1 MGGEKP
7 DIYRQLSLLGGSPPH
22 GRGKACRH
30 AQLDNQGR
38 ITPAWAGKSRR
49 TVFAVFHPEDHP
61 RVGGE
66 KGFWPGF
73 LLSLQGSPPRGRG
86 KDVYCTLRMISPGI
100 TPAWAGKR
108 IVCPGFLIAERDHP
122 RVGGEKRSDRLDYYF
137 PQGSP
142 PRGRGK
148 AIRLVALWLAG
159 RITPA
164 WAGKS
169 RFCRLDSCPE
179 RDHPRVG
186 GEKCTGHSKGSGCPG
201 SPPRGRGKVLG
212 RALQHRGRGITPAW
226 AGKSA
231 RYPAQGSA
239 CWDHPRVGG
248 EKWGN
253 KNQHFGAK
261 GSPPR
266 GRGKVLAPAPTWQSP
281 RITPAWAG
289 KRVRRPSWS
298 YGGGDHPRVGGEK
311 IAALFPFP
319 RL

>member
-1 MGGEKP
+1 M
-7 DIYRQLSLLGGSPPH
+7 
-22 GRGKACRH
+22 
-30 AQLDNQGR
+30 
-38 ITPAWAGKSRR
+38 
-49 TVFAVFHPEDHP
+49 
-61 RVGGE
+61 
-66 KGFWPGF
+66 
-73 LLSLQGSPPRGRG
+73 
-86 KDVYCTLRMISPGI
+86 
-100 TPAWAGKR
+100 
-108 IVCPGFLIAERDHP
+108 
-122 RVGGEKRSDRLDYYF
+122 GGEKRSDRLDYYF

-226 AGKSA
+226 AGKSGGTKINILGQ
-231 RYPAQGSA
+231 R
-239 CWDHPRVGG
+239 DHPRVGG
-248 EKWGN
+248 EKCWPPPPLG
-253 KNQHFGAK
+253 KVL

-266 GRGKVLAPAPTWQSP
+266 GRGKEYAAPAGHTAAG
-281 RITPAWAG
+281 ITPAWAG
-289 KRVRRPSWS
+289 KRTALWYAVLLIR
-298 YGGGDHPRVGGEK
+298 DHPRVGGEK
-311 IAALFPFP
+311 PMPSLSRFGQ
-319 RL
+319 